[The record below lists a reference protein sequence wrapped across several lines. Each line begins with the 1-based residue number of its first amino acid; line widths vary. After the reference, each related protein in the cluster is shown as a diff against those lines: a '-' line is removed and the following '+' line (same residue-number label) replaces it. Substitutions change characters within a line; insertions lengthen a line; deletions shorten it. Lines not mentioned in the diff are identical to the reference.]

1 MADTDFSCFYAFYRT
16 FQEQANK
23 DNNDYNHLPF
33 PVRLSWFA
41 GRLVDEKHMLVI
53 NSIPFLNWITHTPT
67 MTTRTLTFLTILLV
81 DLLCWTKNIVFLL
94 NYNINQSDDCAYNI
108 VSMLTNNIFWKTTA
122 LDNMNAW
129 FIFSIFWNWYPLLTE

>member
-41 GRLVDEKHMLVI
+41 GRLVDEKHMLV
-53 NSIPFLNWITHTPT
+53 NKFN
-67 MTTRTLTFLTILLV
+67 TFP
-81 DLLCWTKNIVFLL
+81 K
-94 NYNINQSDDCAYNI
+94 
-108 VSMLTNNIFWKTTA
+108 
-122 LDNMNAW
+122 LDYAH
-129 FIFSIFWNWYPLLTE
+129 SHHDH

>member
-1 MADTDFSCFYAFYRT
+1 MVQMAQTLTPTTLLSSSSAASITSPPDAMADTDFSCFYAFYRT

-81 DLLCWTKNIVFLL
+81 DLLC
-94 NYNINQSDDCAYNI
+94 
-108 VSMLTNNIFWKTTA
+108 
-122 LDNMNAW
+122 
-129 FIFSIFWNWYPLLTE
+129 